1 LATDHQSSSFEALGV
16 PPGEIKAWTALGLEP
31 FGAALARGDGFTPSF
46 AVHYLRQLR
55 RTIGAWSRASMD
67 SSEGLR
73 WHRAGFAARDA
84 TKWRSLGVDVDNARS
99 RHGGYR
105 AP

>member
-16 PPGEIKAWTALGLEP
+16 PPGEIKEP